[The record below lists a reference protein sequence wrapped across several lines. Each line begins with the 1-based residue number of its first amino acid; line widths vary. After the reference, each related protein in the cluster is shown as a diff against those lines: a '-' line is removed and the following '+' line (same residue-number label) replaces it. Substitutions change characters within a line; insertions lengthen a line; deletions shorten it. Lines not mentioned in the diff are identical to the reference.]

1 MKNECDFEGNIP
13 YVKKVRHATIVIEAK
28 RSYSYWDWTMDHQE
42 FSKSP
47 IWDPQKGFGGNGNTT
62 TGKSV
67 GDGSCVT
74 DGPFS
79 ALRPVYYNQSY
90 NPHCLSRGFG
100 RGNDSEKILS
110 HYFHPVAIDSLLSH
124 ETYGGFRAQLEGKIH
139 DSIHRLVGG
148 DFRVWTAPNGKY
160 ATSSPSLSY

>member
-1 MKNECDFEGNIP
+1 MDYEG
-13 YVKKVRHATIVIEAK
+13 
-28 RSYSYWDWTMDHQE
+28 

-47 IWDPQKGFGGNGNTT
+47 IWDSRTGFGGNGNTT
-62 TGKSV
+62 IGKSV

-79 ALRPVYYNQSY
+79 MLRPVYYNQSY

-110 HYFHPVAIDSLLSH
+110 HHFDPIAIESLLSQ
-124 ETYGGFRAQLEGKIH
+124 ETYGGFLVQLEAKIH

-148 DFRVWTAPNGKY
+148 DFRAWTAPNGKDD
-160 ATSSPSLSY
+160 APSPSLSY